1 MVAVARCWL
10 YQMKVIG
17 LDLYNINE
25 TGSVAKTMTS
35 GRNDKS
41 NIPCVFIVN
50 SSGDGVAGTLDS
62 SYYKGQ
68 GERQG
73 IEREYI
79 VIGGHGEQ
87 DDTESKFWGD
97 SIHYVTTRLQRTDG
111 GDI

>member
-1 MVAVARCWL
+1 MR
-10 YQMKVIG
+10 KVIG

-79 VIGGHGEQ
+79 VIGGHGER
-87 DDTESKFWGD
+87 DDTESKCWGD
-97 SIHYVTTRLQRTDG
+97 SIHYATTRLQRTDG

>member
-1 MVAVARCWL
+1 MVVVARCWL

-79 VIGGHGEQ
+79 VISES
-87 DDTESKFWGD
+87 DNTESLGLTGESGNGQHWNLSNG
-97 SIHYVTTRLQRTDG
+97 
-111 GDI
+111 

>member
-1 MVAVARCWL
+1 MVVVARCWL

-79 VIGGHGEQ
+79 VIGGHGE
-87 DDTESKFWGD
+87 
-97 SIHYVTTRLQRTDG
+97 
-111 GDI
+111 